1 MTGCEWAPTILEMP
15 VAHLSPILHLP
26 FSTMSPESA
35 IDQSPGR
42 LFIPEGEGQRGGREH
57 TLAMFRTGPTPTS
70 VSLRAPYLVY
80 YGLLAGQAVVRGPD
94 AQDQNLQ
101 AGQSILVPPLR
112 SLRLYFGTNEV
123 DQARWVALK
132 VDRDR
137 VRSILDELNPAPGPG
152 QQEWALQEQPYC
164 SIEGAEGI
172 HRTLQMIAFVFEE
185 DPPQRNPLIDLNVRQ
200 LLIHLLQTQ
209 ARPLLT
215 SGYARHSADGG
226 IAAAV
231 QYIQDHLDRHI
242 SIDELVEEAC
252 MSKSSFYRHFSEE
265 FDMSPLEYITQER
278 VSRARELLTNQ
289 ATTVAEVSHALGFSS
304 TSYFIDMFKEHVG
317 KTPKQYQLDVT
328 AAAVSASE

>member
-1 MTGCEWAPTILEMP
+1 MASEPAIEQ
-15 VAHLSPILHLP
+15 
-26 FSTMSPESA
+26 ST
-35 IDQSPGR
+35 GR
-42 LFIPEGEGQRGGREH
+42 LFIPEGGGQYGGREH
-57 TLAMFRTGPTPTS
+57 TLAMFRTGPPSTS

-80 YGLLAGQAVVRGPD
+80 YGLLDGQAVVRGPD
-94 AQDQNLQ
+94 AQERSLR
-101 AGQSILVPPLR
+101 AGESLLVPPLR
-112 SLRLYFGTNEV
+112 SLHLYFRRGEESQT
-123 DQARWVALK
+123 RWAALK

-137 VRSILDELNPAPGPG
+137 VRTILDEMEPSSDPGPR
-152 QQEWALQEQPYC
+152 EWGLQEQPFC
-164 SIEGAEGI
+164 SIERTEGI
-172 HRTLQMIAFVFEE
+172 HRTLQMIAYVFEE

-209 ARPLLT
+209 ARSLLT
-215 SGYARHSADGG
+215 TGYARHSADGG

-252 MSKSSFYRHFSEE
+252 MSKSSFYRHFSDE

-278 VSRARELLTNQ
+278 VARARELLTDQ

-317 KTPKQYQLDVT
+317 KTPKQYQLDT
-328 AAAVSASE
+328 TETTVSASSG